1 MQHIE
6 YAKSK
11 SYATLRHEDPDFVPP
26 TSVHVKNAPNGA
38 RLLANGAGE
47 KRPRGDER
55 MDEDARDV
63 KRERT
68 ARDADDSDDEEM
80 EIEDDD
86 EQQQT
91 SGKGQAA
98 NGAQRVLS
106 CLNRSRVAAHTTPY
120 SVRCRPNTCSNPA
133 VVGEV
138 NVPQS
143 ATRGHRRRIVR
154 PLPTVRKN
162 GHGIRPSVLTYRAR
176 YQGFHSVSVVPS
188 PTPNAQGQK
197 VKIAYV
203 MFDSPDLAS
212 VAKEALDGFTLK
224 KGWVMSVSYI

>member
-38 RLLANGAGE
+38 RLLTNGAGE

-98 NGAQRVLS
+98 NGAQRALS
-106 CLNRSRVAAHTTPY
+106 FLTRSGAVAHTTPI
-120 SVRCRPNTCSNPA
+120 SSDAGQLPA
-133 VVGEV
+133 ASQQLSARLMCLNLPQEV
-138 NVPQS
+138 TDDV
-143 ATRGHRRRIVR
+143 
-154 PLPTVRKN
+154 L
-162 GHGIRPSVLTYRAR
+162 SVLF
-176 YQGFHSVSVVPS
+176 QQSVKMATAFGCPYSHIGIG
-188 PTPNAQGQK
+188 TK
-197 VKIAYV
+197 VSILC
-203 MFDSPDLAS
+203 PWCHRQHQTRR
-212 VAKEALDGFTLK
+212 GR
-224 KGWVMSVSYI
+224 G